1 MNINIDNNTKINI
14 TVVGCGGTGS
24 QLLPFLMQLCNNI
37 APRINT
43 ITLVDGDNFEA
54 KNTKNQRCLLDEVG
68 ENKAEALAERYTYI
82 YDDLKILY
90 HGDYVRTLKDLQK
103 TVHPSKFVG
112 YNRQISI
119 LISCVDRN
127 SSRKLFHEYFELA
140 KNEGYNLAYI
150 DAGNGDTQ
158 RVGQVITGYTC
169 DGKIYSRPVADY
181 FPDILE
187 DKEDLTTLTNA
198 NCTQV
203 IKDNPQNI
211 ATNVLSATII
221 FSIVTNIVSFAK
233 IEKGVVYFDAD
244 KHTVI
249 SR

>member
-1 MNINIDNNTKINI
+1 MDIYINNDTKVNI

-24 QLLPFLMQLCNNI
+24 QLLSPLMQLCSNVSSK
-37 APRINT
+37 INK
-43 ITLVDGDNFEA
+43 ITLVDGDVFEA
-54 KNTKNQRCLLDEVG
+54 KNVQNQRCLLDEVG

-82 YDDLKILY
+82 YDNLKINY
-90 HGDYVRTLKDLQK
+90 YSDYARNLKDLQNI
-103 TVHPSKFVG
+103 VYPSKFVG
-112 YNRQISI
+112 YNRNISI

-140 KNEGYNLAYI
+140 KNEGHNLVYI
-150 DAGNGDTQ
+150 DAGNGDTN

-169 DGKIYSRPVADY
+169 DKKVYSRPVADY
-181 FPDILE
+181 FPDILKDE
-187 DKEDLTTLTNA
+187 EDLSTLTNE
-198 NCTQV
+198 NCTQSV
-203 IKDNPQNI
+203 SENPQNI

-221 FSIVTNIVSFAK
+221 FSLVTNIISFAK
-233 IEKGVVYFDAD
+233 IEKGVIYFDAD